1 LAQQLANQKE
11 QMQSQSDFGQSL
23 RYRQLQDQYQQCLA
37 RSGSRFGT
45 YALGG
50 ALLLD
55 TP

>member
-1 LAQQLANQKE
+1 LAQQLAHQKD

-37 RSGSRFGT
+37 RSGTRFGT